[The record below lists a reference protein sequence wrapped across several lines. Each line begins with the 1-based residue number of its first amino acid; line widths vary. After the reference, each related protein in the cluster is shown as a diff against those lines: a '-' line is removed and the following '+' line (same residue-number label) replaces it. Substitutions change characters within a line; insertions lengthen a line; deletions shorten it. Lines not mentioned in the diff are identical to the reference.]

1 MSCFTYGQVHKMYK
15 HKLHIRQ
22 VHIHKLHTRA
32 SDSFEQAAE
41 AERLIYGTAAAHCS
55 YNSTLVQCTL
65 HYTLVS
71 AKLSHICCTL
81 YTSVACSSETG
92 INALHKYI
100 YAYMHKC
107 TSIYTS
113 AQVYAQVHKYMHKC
127 TSICKSSHW
136 NCSRILFQ
144 LSFTECPR
152 H

>member
-41 AERLIYGTAAAHCS
+41 AERLIYGTAAAHCI

-81 YTSVACSSETG
+81 FTSVACSSETG

-144 LSFTECPR
+144 LSCTECP
-152 H
+152 HH